1 MYLENKTLEIKGD
14 LDWVQDILK
23 IDIFYNERIVNLAGV
38 RCTLEGYEITTEPRT
53 YGFGRSCP
61 TKRTVRVSLRELV
74 LVKSAEVV
82 AAEEAVRKAQES
94 LKAAEEVLDKVKKE
108 N

>member
-1 MYLENKTLEIKGD
+1 MYLESKTLEIKGD
-14 LDWVQDILK
+14 FDWVQDILK
-23 IDIFYNERIVNLAGV
+23 IDIFDNERIVDLAGV

-53 YGFGRSCP
+53 YGFGRSNT
-61 TKRTVRVSLRELV
+61 TKNTVRVNLRELV
-74 LVKSAEVV
+74 LVTPAEVV

-94 LKAAEEVLDKVKKE
+94 LRAAEEVLDKVKKE